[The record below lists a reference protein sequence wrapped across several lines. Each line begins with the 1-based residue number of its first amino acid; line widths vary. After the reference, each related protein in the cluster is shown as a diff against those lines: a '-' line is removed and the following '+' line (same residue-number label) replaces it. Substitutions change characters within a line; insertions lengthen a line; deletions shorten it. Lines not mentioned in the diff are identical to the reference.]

1 MVDSISSIFGIIKDM
16 CNYKMNKTVER
27 EAVEKRILARGH
39 SLEDL
44 ENTLYHYEEMNVLMS
59 NRDGTVTIVQ

>member
-1 MVDSISSIFGIIKDM
+1 M
-16 CNYKMNKTVER
+16 CNYKIDKTVER

-44 ENTLYHYEEMNVLMS
+44 ENTLYHYEQMNVLMS
-59 NRDGTVTIVQ
+59 NRDGSITIVE